1 MTQAEIIK
9 FTDRLVSMKNENTI
23 LKKQVERLEREK
35 EQLSRIII
43 NNK

>member
-43 NNK
+43 NSK